1 MHQKWGFIYIATQ
14 SHTQLKVDEI
24 TEYLFACHG
33 SEPNL
38 KNFCGKKHAVNAL
51 NSQAM
56 KHYTE
61 AT

>member
-14 SHTQLKVDEI
+14 SHTWLKVDEI

-38 KNFCGKKHAVNAL
+38 KNFCGRRHAANAWKTKAKQ
-51 NSQAM
+51 NYP
-56 KHYTE
+56 KTK
-61 AT
+61 